1 VAYERLAGRFFY
13 FREKVPAMV
22 WWHWL
27 MFSIVAWLTADALFA
42 LLIGF
47 GSKRAATRQGKL
59 QERPH
64 TFEAPCH

>member
-1 VAYERLAGRFFY
+1 
-13 FREKVPAMV
+13 MV

-27 MFSIVAWLTADALFA
+27 VFSIVAWLTADALFA

-64 TFEAPCH
+64 TFETPCD